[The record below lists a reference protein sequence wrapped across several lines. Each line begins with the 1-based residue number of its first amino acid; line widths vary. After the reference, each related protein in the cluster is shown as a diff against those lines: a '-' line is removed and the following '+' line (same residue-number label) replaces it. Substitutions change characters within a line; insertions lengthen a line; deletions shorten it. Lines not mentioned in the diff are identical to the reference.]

1 LWVQKLTNH
10 ELIMSTFVPW
20 FILLTHII
28 KQGNICTHWK
38 FQEKTQ
44 ESKIV
49 DNCKIGWASVLIICR
64 GIQMCVVLVVNALL
78 EARGILCKVKISL
91 LQVPFH
97 SQELIKGISST
108 SIIHMLRT
116 CSLMSFR
123 K

>member
-1 LWVQKLTNH
+1 
-10 ELIMSTFVPW
+10 
-20 FILLTHII
+20 
-28 KQGNICTHWK
+28 
-38 FQEKTQ
+38 
-44 ESKIV
+44 
-49 DNCKIGWASVLIICR
+49 
-64 GIQMCVVLVVNALL
+64 MCVVLVINAVL
-78 EARGILCKVKISL
+78 EAGGILFKVEISL